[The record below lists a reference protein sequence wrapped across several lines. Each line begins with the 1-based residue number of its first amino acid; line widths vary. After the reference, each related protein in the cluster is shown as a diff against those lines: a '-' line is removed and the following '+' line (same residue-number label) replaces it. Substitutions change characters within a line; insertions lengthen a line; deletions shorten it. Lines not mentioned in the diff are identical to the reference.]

1 MHVYSII
8 VLCVIYIYIYI
19 VAQTARSIQPCS
31 CYQASMQYAYI
42 AVFSKPWSLVA
53 NENMVVDAECWLY
66 MYQGTFSL
74 AEFAEK
80 VKPLAA
86 GEPIKFSP
94 GSLTDDLIWKGMVP
108 RCMLTC
114 LGSHAYMRTYHRTYN
129 TCVFCKFYHMCTCKH
144 ATRQASSRPW
154 ALPPPWTLGI
164 VALDA
169 RHYYMCKYH

>member
-1 MHVYSII
+1 MHVYSVI
-8 VLCVIYIYIYI
+8 VLCVIYMYI

-129 TCVFCKFYHMCTCKH
+129 KCVFCKFYHMCTCKH